1 MAANDITISDLTFEG
16 IKKSLI
22 EYLKKQE
29 TFKDYNFEG
38 SAIRTLVDLLAYNT
52 FYYGYY
58 SNMIANEMFLDTA
71 KLQNSMISLTK
82 PLGYV
87 IHNYLSAKSTLR
99 LNNITSINS
108 ELSAFSSFRGN
119 DPAGR
124 PYYFYN
130 IRSIPVGANEDLPGS
145 YRTPF
150 FEVYEG
156 KALVRRQLVNVDLNT
171 QTFSLP
177 DLFIDPRTITIE
189 VGDVNGKNLT
199 VWNSYY
205 LNPDTVIGSE
215 TEIFFTERTK
225 NGYNINF
232 GKFTSNDVGGQ
243 SNGKQIIGEDT
254 VYVSYLISSGADGNG
269 VANITF
275 LRDAEGKSIKKE
287 TTVTEVSIASRNGTS
302 SPDLDEIRFFAPKTF
317 ASQNR
322 IVTKNDYYSVLN
334 SLGYGSGSSP
344 EFGYKVFGG
353 EEATPPIYGRVFVSI
368 MDLNPGDA
376 KDYSKQNEINEVLSV
391 LKDKS
396 VVSILPEYLAPFD
409 VNMKLIVVTNHRN
422 VRSAGT
428 VGEIV
433 VAVRNALRAEYGT
446 KKYDRNVQELDIS
459 QIARDAY
466 PGLNIVSVFLE
477 IRAISPQVSDKQ
489 GRKINLKNPIESLEI
504 TGFEDSTQVARN
516 AEKYIYLYK
525 DKSLV
530 SDMPV
535 GELDTENGIITI
547 YPNITAN
554 RLIISVKVPKNVFIA
569 KDEIVC
575 YLDADNDLTITVV

>member
-22 EYLKKQE
+22 EYLKKQD

-71 KLQNSMISLTK
+71 KLQNSMISLAK

-87 IHNYLSAKSTLR
+87 VYNYLSAKSTLR
-99 LNNITSINS
+99 LNDVTSSNR
-108 ELSAFSSFRGN
+108 ELSAFSSFKGN
-119 DPAGR
+119 DPAGI

-130 IRSIPVGANEDLPGS
+130 TRPIPIGANEDLPGS

-156 KALVRRQLVNVDLNT
+156 KALVRRQLVNVDLAT

-177 DLFIDPRTITIE
+177 DLFIDPRTIMVE
-189 VGDVNGKNLT
+189 VGDANGNNL
-199 VWNSYY
+199 VAWDSYY
-205 LNPDTVIGSE
+205 LNPDTVIGPE
-215 TEIFFTERTK
+215 TQIYFIERTK
-225 NGYNINF
+225 TGYNVNF
-232 GKFTSNDVGGQ
+232 GKFTSNDVGGL
-243 SNGKQIIGEDT
+243 SNGKQITGENT

-269 VANITF
+269 IANISF
-275 LRDAEGKSIKKE
+275 LKDAEGKSIKKE
-287 TTVTEVSIASRNGTS
+287 TTVTEVSIASRNGAS

-322 IVTKNDYYSVLN
+322 VVTKNDYYSVLN
-334 SLGYGSGSSP
+334 DLGYGSGQNP
-344 EFGYKVFGG
+344 EFTYKVFGG
-353 EEATPPIYGRVFVSI
+353 EEATPPVYGRVFVSI

-376 KDYSKQNEINEVLSV
+376 KDYSKQNEINEVLSI
-391 LKDKS
+391 LKNKS

-409 VNMKLIVVTNHRN
+409 LNLEFTLVTTHRN
-422 VRSAGT
+422 ARSAGT
-428 VGEIV
+428 VGEIT

-446 KKYDRNVQELDIS
+446 KKYDRDVQELDIL
-459 QIARDAY
+459 QITRDAY
-466 PGLNIVSVFLE
+466 PGLNIISSFVN
-477 IRAISPQVSDKQ
+477 IRAISPQVSNKQ
-489 GRKINLKNPIESLEI
+489 GRKINLKNPIESLKI
-504 TGFEDSTQVARN
+504 TGFEDSNYVAEN
-516 AEKYIYLYK
+516 VEKYIYLYN

-530 SDMPV
+530 NNMPI
-535 GELDTENGIITI
+535 GEIDSENGIITI
-547 YPNITAN
+547 YPNVTSNQLTMTI
-554 RLIISVKVPKNVFIA
+554 KVPKNNFTA

-575 YLDADNDLTITVV
+575 YLDANNDLKITVV